1 MSVRVWV
8 YAPSTHTLG
17 ERVWPRDAAWDDVCA
32 RIERVTGVPPAA
44 QRLALFSSND
54 VRDGQPTGAARALPT
69 PAVAPDAAPLAVW
82 GVQDG
87 MMLRVD
93 DARGNVLPDDVEKY
107 EMSDEAYAARRD
119 SVRAFKQAHQLGR
132 FAPDAAERAAEPVRA
147 DLVVGA
153 RCEVARDA
161 SFARRGTV
169 AYVGSTQFAPGT
181 WVGVVYDE
189 PVGKNDGSVQGVRYF
204 TARPQYGGMV
214 RPAMVTVGDFPE
226 EDWSEEER

>member
-1 MSVRVWV
+1 MAVRVWV
-8 YAPSTHTLG
+8 HAPSTHTLG
-17 ERVWPRDAAWDDVCA
+17 ERVWPRDAAWDEVCA

-44 QRLALFSSND
+44 QRLSLYASHDL
-54 VRDGQPTGAARALPT
+54 RDGQPSGAARALPT
-69 PAVAPDAAPLAVW
+69 PPLAPDAAPLAAW

-87 MMLRVD
+87 MLLRVD
-93 DARGNVLPDDVEKY
+93 DARGAALPDDVEKY

-132 FAPDAAERAAEPVRA
+132 FAPAAAARAAEPARA

-161 SFARRGTV
+161 SFARRGTI
-169 AYVGSTQFAPGT
+169 AYVGPAAFAPGT

-189 PVGKNDGSVQGVRYF
+189 PVGKNDGSVQGERYF
-204 TARPQYGGMV
+204 TARPHHGGMV

-226 EDWSEEER
+226 DWSDEER